1 MERSGVTGVFPRNEP
16 CRMSLH
22 ASITVFL
29 RGISV
34 KNEYPIISPRSAPG
48 TLSITTFQ
56 FKILKDHSPP
66 YLRLRNGCEF
76 MERSKLN

>member
-34 KNEYPIISPRSAPG
+34 KNEYPIISPAP
-48 TLSITTFQ
+48 LRALFQ
-56 FKILKDHSPP
+56 LQPFNLK
-66 YLRLRNGCEF
+66 Y
-76 MERSKLN
+76 